1 MAAIP
6 GLTLRDDFRCSL
18 CQRKNAFHC
27 EHDTPYRD
35 QLLGTHD
42 QAQSSMSST
51 TDRRESRRIGSF
63 NNNNNSTSNIRI
75 QHTTTGRNNI
85 NSSANAKHQPDRK
98 ADHSALSHANSSDIV
113 NTNEQKIK
121 KKSCVIL

>member
-1 MAAIP
+1 MAALP

-42 QAQSSMSST
+42 QAQTYMTST
-51 TDRRESRRIGSF
+51 TNRRESRRKDFF
-63 NNNNNSTSNIRI
+63 NNNTNSTSNIHI
-75 QHTTTGRNNI
+75 QHSATGRNNI
-85 NSSANAKHQPDRK
+85 NSSKTAKHQPDRK
-98 ADHSALSHANSSDIV
+98 ADHSALSHANSSDIL
-113 NTNEQKIK
+113 NTNEQQKK